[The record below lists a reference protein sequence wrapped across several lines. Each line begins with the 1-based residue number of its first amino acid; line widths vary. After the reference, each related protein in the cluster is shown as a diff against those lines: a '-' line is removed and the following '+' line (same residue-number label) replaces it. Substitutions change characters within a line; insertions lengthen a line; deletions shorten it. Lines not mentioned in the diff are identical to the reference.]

1 MPWLTKTRFVSGL
14 QCPKR
19 LWNEVH
25 KPLLEGAP
33 DSVAFANGR
42 AVDQLVQTMQP
53 GTMISRAR
61 GMPAAIAETTR
72 LMRDGTPPVLYQP
85 AFRAGDLAVIADV
98 LRSSGDHATLVEV
111 KSSTSV
117 KPEHLPDVGFQT
129 LVLRKSR
136 VPVDRVLLAHV
147 ERTFVLRRQGEY
159 DGLIVEQDVTDEVEV
174 ALPAIEASAAA
185 LQRVMASPVRPVVP
199 MGAQCT
205 SPYECPFVERCTQ
218 EQGGHPEFPVEL
230 LPRGGKVVEAL
241 VEAGYADLTQVPEHL
256 LSNAVH
262 LRVRQATVSGE
273 TFFDPAPTLDLRK
286 LNYPMAHLDFETIG
300 LAIPE
305 IIGTRPYEQ
314 LPFQW
319 SLHVEESA
327 TRVRHA
333 HFLGLD
339 NFGDFEALARPLM
352 AALPDAGPVFA
363 YNAPFERGVLDGLAD
378 RVPSLASGLRDI
390 SARLVDLLPITRA
403 AYYHRDMKGSWSIKA
418 VLPTIDPGLDYA
430 DLGEVQEGG
439 GAQLAFLQMRAGPV
453 SAARREELIRAL
465 LKYCERETWGLVV
478 LRRFLCGGECRE
490 DDRSLMNTSR
500 SAHPVL
506 GSRLP

>member
-25 KPLLEGAP
+25 KPLLEGTP
-33 DSVAFANGR
+33 DSMAFANGR

-230 LPRGGKVVEAL
+230 LPRGGKAVEAL

-256 LSNAVH
+256 LSNEVH
-262 LRVRQATVSGE
+262 LRVHQATVSGE
-273 TFFDPAPTLDLRK
+273 AFFDPAPTLDLRK
-286 LNYPMAHLDFETIG
+286 LNYPMTHLDFETIG
-300 LAIPE
+300 LAVPE

-327 TRVRHA
+327 TLVRHSE
-333 HFLGLD
+333 FLGLE
-339 NFGDFEALARPLM
+339 NFGDFAMLAQSLL

-363 YNAPFERGVLDGLAD
+363 YNAPFERGVLEGLVD
-378 RVPSLASGLRDI
+378 RVPSLASGLREVA
-390 SARLVDLLPITRA
+390 ARLVDLLPITRA
-403 AYYHRDMKGSWSIKA
+403 AYYHRGMKGSWSIKA

-439 GAQLAFLQMRAGPV
+439 GAQLAFLQIRTGTV
-453 SAARREELIRAL
+453 SAARKQELTSAL
-465 LKYCERETWGLVV
+465 LKYCERDTWGLVV
-478 LRRFLCGGECRE
+478 LRRFLC
-490 DDRSLMNTSR
+490 
-500 SAHPVL
+500 AQA
-506 GSRLP
+506 